1 MFCLFFKIL
10 KRFYLLGNIELW
22 MFWILCLVTEMVFTF
37 MLVHKWCTIW
47 DFGCLFQSCVMCWI
61 LLGSLKRWV
70 ETYFFASRN
79 FFLVKGLVQV
89 RSRSVYVE
97 HDSSSSVKTKLEE
110 ASFNLGFLC
119 WYLFWS
125 IIIEIFWSIIRDI
138 LIKPNFFGT
147 LPPKAT
153 KGDKLIT

>member
-1 MFCLFFKIL
+1 MFFLFFKVL

-37 MLVHKWCTIW
+37 MLVLKWCMIW
-47 DFGCLFQSCVMCWI
+47 DFGCLFRSYVVCSIFLGI
-61 LLGSLKRWV
+61 LKHWV

-89 RSRSVYVE
+89 RSRCIYVG
-97 HDSSSSVKTKLEE
+97 HDSSSSVKKKLEE

-119 WYLFWS
+119 WCLFWR
-125 IIIEIFWSIIRDI
+125 IIIEILDINVIINYF
-138 LIKPNFFGT
+138 IK
-147 LPPKAT
+147 
-153 KGDKLIT
+153 I